1 MSFISR
7 REFMGLSLSALS
19 ALTLAAC
26 GGSSQSSSA
35 SSSSSSAPSDTSS
48 AEAGHITA
56 SGTLTTP
63 YDEGYS
69 SGLHHATIVV
79 KDYGTIKV
87 ELDADTAPVTVSN
100 FAHLA
105 NQGFY
110 DGLKFHRIMKDFMVQ
125 GGDPKGDGTGG
136 SDVNIIGE
144 FSANGKKNDIK
155 HERGVISMARSSSN
169 NSASSQF
176 FIMHKTTASLDG
188 QYAAFGHVTEGMDV
202 VDKLAEVPATDDN
215 GTVAEENKPII
226 ESIKMDD

>member
-1 MSFISR
+1 MSSINR

-35 SSSSSSAPSDTSS
+35 SSSSSSTPSDTSS

-215 GTVAEENKPII
+215 GTVAEENKPVI

>member
-1 MSFISR
+1 MSLIDR
-7 REFMGLSLSALS
+7 RKFVGFSLSALS

-26 GGSSQSSSA
+26 GGSGQSTSA
-35 SSSSSSAPSDTSS
+35 SGSTSSSSSKSSS

-63 YDEGYS
+63 YDEGYN

-87 ELDADTAPVTVSN
+87 ELDADTAPITVSN
-100 FAHLA
+100 FAHLV

-110 DGLKFHRIMKDFMVQ
+110 DGLKFHRIIKDFMVQ
-125 GGDPKGDGTGG
+125 GGDPKGNGTGG
-136 SDVNIIGE
+136 NDVNIIGE

-176 FIMHKTTASLDG
+176 FIMHKTTESLDG

-202 VDKLAEVPATDDN
+202 VDKLAEVPVTDSN
-215 GTVAEENKPII
+215 GTVADENKPII

>member
-1 MSFISR
+1 
-7 REFMGLSLSALS
+7 
-19 ALTLAAC
+19 
-26 GGSSQSSSA
+26 
-35 SSSSSSAPSDTSS
+35 
-48 AEAGHITA
+48 
-56 SGTLTTP
+56 
-63 YDEGYS
+63 
-69 SGLHHATIVV
+69 
-79 KDYGTIKV
+79 
-87 ELDADTAPVTVSN
+87 
-100 FAHLA
+100 LA

-136 SDVNIIGE
+136 SDVNILGE
-144 FSANGKKNDIK
+144 FSANGKQNDIK

-202 VDKLAEVPATDDN
+202 VDKLAEVPAIDDN

>member
-1 MSFISR
+1 MSSINR

>member
-1 MSFISR
+1 MSSINR

-35 SSSSSSAPSDTSS
+35 SSSSSSTSSDTSS

>member
-1 MSFISR
+1 MSSINR

-35 SSSSSSAPSDTSS
+35 SSSSSSTPSDTSS

-155 HERGVISMARSSSN
+155 HERSVISMARSSSN

-176 FIMHKTTASLDG
+176 FIMHKATASLDG